1 MSVDSSTSRRSTRI
15 TRKAAQV
22 SEEKARSCASLPQ
35 CDGVNGDILEI
46 VSESDD
52 EEAKPP
58 IRRSRSI
65 RERSTDLESDS
76 RTVEARDR
84 RKPSN
89 KSVPRPLQIDG
100 ENESTPRPLRR
111 QSRVPREE
119 HMPTAQPNPTTTIN
133 PATSSNVRRLPLQ
146 IARERTV
153 TTSSAHDSWYPNMRT
168 GVLDD
173 ADSDTSNGS
182 RRSRRLERRPQK
194 SGGSHSWLFSDPS
207 SSSD

>member
-15 TRKAAQV
+15 TRKSAQV
-22 SEEKARSCASLPQ
+22 SEEKTRLHASLPQ
-35 CDGVNGDILEI
+35 RDGVNGDVLEI

-58 IRRSRSI
+58 IRRSRNI

-111 QSRVPREE
+111 QI
-119 HMPTAQPNPTTTIN
+119 TAQPNPATTVN
-133 PATSSNVRRLPLQ
+133 PATSSNVRRLPLE

-153 TTSSAHDSWYPNMRT
+153 TTSSTHDSWYPNMRT

-194 SGGSHSWLFSDPS
+194 PGGSHSWLFSDPS